1 MKSRLLLQLEA
12 QIRSADDRT
21 TWARSLCRQASHL
34 ARQGDADPA
43 RAAIATVRQEFG
55 TALEPEVAAWLML
68 AEGILHFVDDRT
80 IAARDR
86 ILRAHGICLAY
97 GSHRALP
104 TCAAWL
110 SSIEFNRSR
119 YPEMAA
125 YAREALTRAAA
136 DDHQA
141 RARASL
147 VVADAWHFSGS
158 FERARPWYDA
168 TRHHATSEGDEA
180 AVSAML
186 HNVAAYRAGNVC
198 LADAVGERLPEEA
211 RRASMEAA
219 SATNYDFAVGT
230 KSFRNLIPRLSAQ
243 LLIVER
249 EFAKAMRVLSGI
261 DPLALPS
268 RLHAVHYADQAVCT
282 LSLGDEDAAGVLGRD
297 ALAHLDTA
305 VDDDDTAYVGARL
318 SALFAALGDDGL
330 SLECAQR
337 ADAALQSHRRT
348 QAELRAML
356 ARTCDDIGQAQS
368 ARR

>member
-34 ARQGDADPA
+34 ARQGDGEPA

-68 AEGILHFVDDRT
+68 AEGVLLFVDDRAA
-80 IAARDR
+80 AARDR
-86 ILRAHGICLAY
+86 MLRAHGICRAF
-97 GSHRALP
+97 GSDRPLP
-104 TCAAWL
+104 SCAAWL

-125 YAREALTRAAA
+125 YAREALVRAAP

-158 FERARPWYDA
+158 FELARPWYDA

-180 AVSAML
+180 TVSAML

-198 LADAVGERLPEEA
+198 LADAVGERLPDEA
-211 RRASMEAA
+211 RLASMEAA
-219 SATNYDFAVGT
+219 SAANYDSAIGT

-249 EFAKAMRVLSGI
+249 EFAKAMKVLSGI
-261 DPLALPS
+261 DPAALPA
-268 RLHAVHYADQAVCT
+268 RLRAVHHADSAVCA
-282 LSLGDEDAAGVLGRD
+282 LSLGDEGSAATLAR
-297 ALAHLDTA
+297 AAIAHLDST
-305 VDDDDTAYVGARL
+305 VDDDDSAYVGARL
-318 SALFAALGDDGL
+318 AALFAALGDDGL
-330 SLECAQR
+330 ALECAQR

-356 ARTCDDIGQAQS
+356 ARTCDDIGQAQP

>member
-1 MKSRLLLQLEA
+1 VKSRLLLQLEA

-21 TWARSLCRQASHL
+21 SWARSLCRQASHL
-34 ARQGDADPA
+34 ARQGEGQSA
-43 RAAIATVRQEFG
+43 RAAISAVRQEFG

-68 AEGILHFVDDRT
+68 AEGILLFIDDRSA
-80 IAARDR
+80 AARDR
-86 ILRAHGICLAY
+86 ILRAHGICRAF

-104 TCAAWL
+104 ACAAWL

-125 YAREALTRAAA
+125 YAREALTQATV

-147 VVADAWHFSGS
+147 VVADAWHFCGS
-158 FERARPWYDA
+158 FELARPWYDA

-180 AVSAML
+180 TVSAML

-198 LADAVGERLPEEA
+198 LADAIGERLPDEA

-219 SATNYDFAVGT
+219 SAANYDSAVGT

-249 EFAKAMRVLSGI
+249 EFARALKVLSGI
-261 DPLALPS
+261 DPAALPA

-282 LSLGDEDAAGVLGRD
+282 LSLGDEDSAGVLARE
-297 ALAHLDTA
+297 AIAHLDSA
-305 VDDDDTAYVGARL
+305 VDDDDSAYVGARL

-330 SLECAQR
+330 SLECTQR

-348 QAELRAML
+348 QVELRTLL
-356 ARTCDDIGQAQS
+356 ARTCDDIRQAQP
-368 ARR
+368 AQR